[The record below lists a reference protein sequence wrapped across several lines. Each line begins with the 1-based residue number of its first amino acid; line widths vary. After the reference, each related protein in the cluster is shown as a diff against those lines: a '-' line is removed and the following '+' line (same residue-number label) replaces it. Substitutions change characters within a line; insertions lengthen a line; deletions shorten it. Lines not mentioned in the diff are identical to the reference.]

1 MKNSLSLILLGA
13 LSISAASFGQGQLS
27 NFTSQ
32 RFSLPIQTT
41 QLIVADLNG
50 DNQPD
55 LLTVMDDRL
64 RVFFQSD
71 TGFDFTNGFDDLVF
85 EAQSTGWDL
94 SGGYHPEGK
103 LGIVALVDGNSVQVW
118 HALGNKFQA
127 PTTVK
132 TGLAGFLGKGLNRLH
147 FSRDINGDGKED
159 LVIPSGG
166 QLSIYI
172 KTLDDYQAPLSV
184 QSDFRIRTSL
194 ESTRLDR
201 RIGQAVRIPHLEL
214 RDVNGDQLDDL
225 ISRTEEKLDV
235 FLATSE
241 GDAYFPN
248 QPSYSLNIAEI
259 QERLGRFDIENLDF
273 SNLTGILALTHEE
286 ILEDINGDGIEDLL
300 LREGG
305 KVSLFAGTPT
315 GMDLDEPRQ
324 VLRSG
329 GNVLSTFLYDEN
341 EDGLKDLWLW
351 RVEPISVGDVFMWL
365 ALSGSIAIEAFI
377 YPNEGE
383 RFARRPSRK
392 ISINLKFP
400 SVIRLANSFRDLE
413 NEINLTAKSAA
424 DLTKIANFDEA
435 TLNKDVLQL
444 VDNQLSIYMNTLKP
458 SPESEKFLGAL
469 GYSRAQD
476 NYEIDIKSVLDQV
489 AINGSQVL
497 TIIEGRSPDIIIPMP
512 LLRAATDIIPARI
525 NDDEIDDLLVFE
537 TEESGLIQGYLLL
550 SVPNLQ

>member
-1 MKNSLSLILLGA
+1 MNRLQCLLGM
-13 LSISAASFGQGQLS
+13 LTISYGSFSYGQLN

-32 RFSLPIQTT
+32 SFSLPKQATG
-41 QLIVADLNG
+41 LIVADLNG
-50 DNQPD
+50 DKKPD
-55 LLTVMDDRL
+55 LLTVLEDRL
-64 RVFFQSD
+64 RVYFQTE
-71 TGFDFTNGFDDLVF
+71 TGFDFANGFDEVVF

-94 SGGYHPEGK
+94 SSGYHTQGK
-103 LGIVALVDGNSVQVW
+103 LGIVALVDGKTIQVW
-118 HALGNKFQA
+118 HAQGNKFQA
-127 PTTVK
+127 PSTVK

-147 FSRDINGDGKED
+147 FSRDINGDGAED

-166 QLSIYI
+166 QLGIYI
-172 KTLDDYQAPLSV
+172 KTMDDYQAPLSV
-184 QSDFRIRTSL
+184 QSDFRIRTNL
-194 ESTRLDR
+194 EPTRLDR
-201 RIGQAVRIPHLEL
+201 RIGQAFRIPQLEL
-214 RDVNGDQLDDL
+214 RDVNGDKLEDL
-225 ISRTEEKLDV
+225 ISRTEETLAV
-235 FLATSE
+235 FLATNE

-248 QPSYSLNIAEI
+248 LPSYSLNIAEI

-305 KVSLFAGTPT
+305 KVSLFAGTPV

-329 GNVLSTFLYDEN
+329 GNVLSTFLYDED

-392 ISINLKFP
+392 VSINLKFP

-413 NEINLTAKSAA
+413 DEVNETAESESDLAA
-424 DLTKIANFDEA
+424 VADFDGA
-435 TLNKDVLQL
+435 TPTKDVLLL
-444 VDNQLSIYMNTLKP
+444 VDSQLSIFMDAIEP
-458 SPESEKFLGAL
+458 EAESEEFLGAL

-489 AINGSQVL
+489 AINGSDEL
-497 TIIEGRSPDIIIPMP
+497 TGIEGRSPDISIPLP
-512 LLRAATDIIPARI
+512 STRTTTDLIPARI

-537 TEESGLIQGYLLL
+537 TEESGLIQGLLLL
-550 SVPNLQ
+550 STTESL